1 LKVFEYFIFTMSITL
16 KILCFPEFGRALLGV
31 GDEGIALLDTPV
43 AEALVRALQESLPI
57 ASMQRASIYVDQV
70 QVAWG
75 FIPGV
80 HDHLWGSDGRDL
92 AVWERWL
99 ETTAV
104 ETLWELWDQ
113 VAMAGADD
121 GPRWE
126 TEAATEAEA
135 DPLLVARRAREA
147 LAAQPEVLF
156 QVALLRGEMAP
167 VLTQGGWALSQENF
181 GKVRDEVVRLLGTPD
196 EFRQLAY
203 EMLQDSLPHLELEPV
218 KAQEPAGWW
227 RCLWR
232 LA

>member
-1 LKVFEYFIFTMSITL
+1 MSITL
-16 KILCFPEFGRALLGV
+16 KLLCFPELGRALLGV
-31 GDEGIALLDTPV
+31 EDEGIALLDVPV

-57 ASMQRASIYVDQV
+57 TSMQRASIYVDQV

-99 ETTAV
+99 EATAV

-113 VAMAGADD
+113 VAMEGADD
-121 GPRWE
+121 GPRWGA
-126 TEAATEAEA
+126 EAATEAEA

-196 EFRQLAY
+196 EFRRLAY
-203 EMLQDSLPHLELEPV
+203 EMLQDSLPHLGLTPV

>member
-1 LKVFEYFIFTMSITL
+1 MY
-16 KILCFPEFGRALLGV
+16 
-31 GDEGIALLDTPV
+31 
-43 AEALVRALQESLPI
+43 
-57 ASMQRASIYVDQV
+57 QV

-99 ETTAV
+99 EATAV

-113 VAMAGADD
+113 VVVEGADD
-121 GPRWE
+121 GLRWE
-126 TEAATEAEA
+126 AEVEAEAKA

-167 VLTQGGWALSQENF
+167 VLTQGGWALSDENF

-196 EFRQLAY
+196 EFRRLAY
-203 EMLQDSLPHLELEPV
+203 EMLQDSLSHLGLTPM
-218 KAQEPAGWW
+218 KAREPAGWW

>member
-1 LKVFEYFIFTMSITL
+1 
-16 KILCFPEFGRALLGV
+16 
-31 GDEGIALLDTPV
+31 
-43 AEALVRALQESLPI
+43 
-57 ASMQRASIYVDQV
+57 
-70 QVAWG
+70 
-75 FIPGV
+75 V

-99 ETTAV
+99 EATAV

-126 TEAATEAEA
+126 AEAATEAEA

-167 VLTQGGWALSQENF
+167 VLTQGGWALSHENF

-196 EFRQLAY
+196 EFRRLAY

>member
-1 LKVFEYFIFTMSITL
+1 MAITL
-16 KILCFPEFGRALLGV
+16 KLLYFPEFGRALLGV
-31 GDEGIALLDTPV
+31 NDEGVALLDTPV
-43 AEALVRALQESLPI
+43 AEALVRALQEALPI
-57 ASMQRASIYVDQV
+57 AAMQRASIYVDQV

-99 ETTAV
+99 EATAV

-113 VAMAGADD
+113 VVVEGADD

-126 TEAATEAEA
+126 AEVKAEAEA

-167 VLTQGGWALSQENF
+167 VLTQGGWALSDENF

-196 EFRQLAY
+196 EFRRLAY
-203 EMLQDSLPHLELEPV
+203 EMLQDSLPHLELESVAVPP
-218 KAQEPAGWW
+218 QGAGWW
-227 RCLWR
+227 RCFGVKR
-232 LA
+232 

>member
-1 LKVFEYFIFTMSITL
+1 MSITL
-16 KILCFPEFGRALLGV
+16 QLLCFPEFGRALLAVNDQGV
-31 GDEGIALLDTPV
+31 ALLDMPV
-43 AEALVRALQESLPI
+43 AEALVRALQKALPI
-57 ASMQRASIYVDQV
+57 SSIRQVSIYVDEIQA
-70 QVAWG
+70 AWG

-99 ETTAV
+99 EATAV

-113 VAMAGADD
+113 VAMAGVDD

-126 TEAATEAEA
+126 AEAEAEA

-167 VLTQGGWALSQENF
+167 VLTQGGWALSDQNF

-196 EFRQLAY
+196 EFRRLAY
-203 EMLQDSLPHLELEPV
+203 EMLQDSLPHLGLTPV
-218 KAQEPAGWW
+218 KAQESAGWW